1 MKIGELARLTDCEVQ
16 TIRFYEREGL
26 LPIPERTS
34 SGYRV
39 YQTQHVVALNF
50 IRLCRALGIGLADIR
65 RLRDLQAN
73 PDLACDEINQLID
86 QQIQR
91 IHQQVESLQVLESQ
105 LRQLR
110 QACHHNQKAS
120 ECGIIRHLQHAAVV
134 DCLSALKSGEEVKAN
149 GTGDVFS

>member
-120 ECGIIRHLQHAAVV
+120 
-134 DCLSALKSGEEVKAN
+134 
-149 GTGDVFS
+149 